1 MGRDLEDAVARC
13 ELTGKGPIVKNLVS
27 HSNAKT
33 KAWMRPNVQKRRI
46 FSAALGDFVT
56 LNITTSAMRTIEHVG
71 GFDRFILDQAAT
83 TLSTRALAIQGRVR
97 RAIGG

>member
-1 MGRDLEDAVARC
+1 M
-13 ELTGKGPIVKNLVS
+13 
-27 HSNAKT
+27 
-33 KAWMRPNVQKRRI
+33 
-46 FSAALGDFVT
+46 T